1 MTSKKALMEKRFELQ
16 EQLQS
21 MLDKVETETRAFSHD
36 ENLQYSEL
44 ETELRAVIE
53 QLNNTSEKNLKENK
67 GEEKMEKR
75 DFGIG
80 LAHGEL
86 RADTTTHSN
95 IIPTDIYNDVIQKLS
110 EMSTVVSDAQMVQ
123 ANGKLEF
130 LVEKEDILAEV
141 LGETDEISPVD
152 MQQFGK
158 VVLFDKRVG
167 TLILVS
173 KSLLLNNPVVG
184 VDYITNTLS
193 KRIARKLEEQ
203 AFKAAGNEKEFTSG
217 LLTAPSV
224 ALKAASTLDI
234 DDIQNLILDMNPVLL
249 NGAKLYMNRDT
260 FKKLSALKDGQGRH
274 YVVRDYIN
282 DAPVYKILGIEIQIT
297 EAIDGLQ
304 IVLANVNEALKLKI
318 AENTNIQVLTEK
330 YATSGQIGVICEFYG
345 DCALV
350 NAAAARI
357 LK

>member
-1 MTSKKALMEKRFELQ
+1 MNNKKALMEKRIELQ
-16 EQLQS
+16 EQMQAI
-21 MLDKVETETRAFSHD
+21 LDKVEAKTRAFSQE
-36 ENLQYSEL
+36 ENSQYSEL
-44 ETELRAVIE
+44 ETELRAVIG
-53 QLNNTSEKNLKENK
+53 QLDNTPEKNLKENK

-75 DFGIG
+75 EFGLG

-95 IIPTDIYNDVIQKLS
+95 IIPTEIYSEVIQKLR
-110 EMSTVVSDAQMVQ
+110 ELSTVVADSQVVQ

-152 MQQFGK
+152 MQQFSK
-158 VVLFDKRVG
+158 VALFDKRVG

-173 KSLLLNNPVVG
+173 KSLLLNNPVIG
-184 VDYITNTLS
+184 VNYITNTLS

-203 AFKAAGNEKEFTSG
+203 AFKANGNEKEFTSG
-217 LLTAPSV
+217 LLTAPSI
-224 ALKAASTLDI
+224 ALKAADTLDI

-260 FKKLSALKDGQGRH
+260 FKKLSAIKDGLARH

-282 DAPVYKILGIEIQIT
+282 NLPVYKVLGVEIQIT
-297 EAIDGLQ
+297 EAIEGLQ

-350 NAAAARI
+350 NAAAARV